1 MCGVVSRK
9 HMKIPPSIFHLI
21 SYAPSRPRNKV
32 RVPRTVLSLGRVEH
46 VFWSSEGKDEDVE
59 DAVSIS

>member
-1 MCGVVSRK
+1 
-9 HMKIPPSIFHLI
+9 MKIPPSIFHLI